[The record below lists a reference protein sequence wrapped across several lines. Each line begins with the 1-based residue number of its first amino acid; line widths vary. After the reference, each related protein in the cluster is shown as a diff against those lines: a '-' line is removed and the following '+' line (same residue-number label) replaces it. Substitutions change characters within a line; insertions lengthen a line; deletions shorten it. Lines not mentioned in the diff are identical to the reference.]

1 MAGFARTLGPWKT
14 AHERLRTWTADG
26 TWERIMDRVVVKDDS
41 VGNVESTISVDSSKE
56 RAGPPAC
63 LLPSLD
69 SRRAA
74 RARDPVHLPRTCRP
88 DPAVPSQ
95 RLPRW
100 PPTRVRPGHLRRAQR
115 GRALLQPAQAVPRPG
130 HPLRQTRR
138 LLPRRDHRRRDR
150 GVAAQRP
157 TGHGL
162 AAGPSGSPNRPSTPP
177 SRSNHPPRAKCS
189 SAAPGRRTTRF
200 ATREGREGMAL
211 VAGPRRDREV
221 DA

>member
-1 MAGFARTLGPWKT
+1 MAGFARTLPARGRPRSSGCGPGRGRHLG
-14 AHERLRTWTADG
+14 AHHDRVASRTTRSG
-26 TWERIMDRVVVKDDS
+26 TW
-41 VGNVESTISVDSSKE
+41 
-56 RAGPPAC
+56 
-63 LLPSLD
+63 
-69 SRRAA
+69 SRRSAWTPPKNVRGPHRPTPLPRLAPAA
-74 RARDPVHLPRTCRP
+74 RARDPVHPPRTCRP
-88 DPAVPSQ
+88 DPAAPSQ

-100 PPTRVRPGHLRRAQR
+100 PPTRVRPAHLRQAQR
-115 GRALLQPAQAVPRPG
+115 GRALLQPAQAVPRPC

-162 AAGPSGSPNRPSTPP
+162 AAGPSGSPNTPSTPP